1 MRTVGARGARGA
13 RGAMG
18 ANDLVKRTAFAFCI
32 LNFALL
38 TACSKQPQQAAPE
51 PPSFNVTSW
60 TDKTELYME
69 YPPLVTG
76 ETVRFA
82 VHLTKM
88 ADFSALNAGHP
99 SIEMTP
105 ESGGS
110 AVTLPGSAPLR
121 PGAFRVEGKVPAPGR
136 YRWALLVDAPGLSDR
151 HDLGMADVFAD
162 EKTAL
167 AAAEKR
173 PPEDPAAI
181 AYLKEQQ
188 WTNEFSTTPVREAEL
203 RSSVRVP
210 ASIHPVTGGE
220 AIVEAP
226 AAGRFAADMLV
237 SIGTMVRAG
246 QPLGTLEPRLS
257 AAGNDRAT
265 LAAEVAEAQTGLE
278 AAQAE
283 EARAE
288 RLLAEQAVPGR
299 RVEEARRAVTVAE
312 AQLRA
317 AQARLA
323 QRDQTLGTGGGA
335 AAGNA
340 FVLRAPLTGRVTEVW
355 ATLGA
360 SYAEGDHLFRIVKTD
375 EVELQALV
383 PAADVELTRDADTI
397 ALELPGRPEPLVVK
411 PHHMHDAGVL
421 DPETRALTVQ
431 FEVDNRGNQLLIGQA
446 GSALLYGRRRVRVPA
461 VPKEAV
467 LMEAGRPFVFVQ
479 IGGERF
485 ARRFVEIA
493 AREGDL
499 VGLKTGVI
507 PGERVVT
514 RGSYDVQL
522 ASAAK
527 GLPAEGHVH

>member
-1 MRTVGARGARGA
+1 MSARGA
-13 RGAMG
+13 RGAMSARG
-18 ANDLVKRTAFAFCI
+18 AKRVLAATLCAA
-32 LNFALL
+32 ALGCGRQ
-38 TACSKQPQQAAPE
+38 APAAAPE
-51 PPSFNVTSW
+51 PPSLNVTSW
-60 TDKTELYME
+60 TDKSELYME

-82 VHLTKM
+82 VHLTKI
-88 ADFSALNAGHP
+88 ADFSALNAGRP

-105 ESGGS
+105 EAGGTS
-110 AVTLPGSAPLR
+110 VALPGSAPLR
-121 PGAFRVEGKVPAPGR
+121 PGAFRVEGKIPAPGR

-151 HDLGMADVFAD
+151 HDLGEATVFAD
-162 EKTAL
+162 EKSAL
-167 AAAEKR
+167 AEAEKR

-188 WTNEFSTTPVREAEL
+188 WTNAFGTTPVREAEL

-226 AAGRFAADMLV
+226 AAGRFEADSLV
-237 SIGTMVRAG
+237 SIGAVVRAG
-246 QPLGTLEPRLS
+246 QPLGRLEPRL
-257 AAGNDRAT
+257 AMAGNDRAT
-265 LAAEVAEAQTGLE
+265 LAAEVAEAQTKLE

-283 EARAE
+283 QGRAE
-288 RLLAEQAVPGR
+288 RLLADQAVPAR
-299 RVEEARRAVTVAE
+299 RVEDAKRGVTVAD

-323 QRDQTLGTGGGA
+323 QRDQTLGTGGGV

-360 SYAEGDHLFRIVKTD
+360 SYAEADHLFRIVRTD

-383 PAADVELTRDADTI
+383 PAADVELTRDVDTI

-431 FEVDNRGNQLLIGQA
+431 FEVDNRGNQLLIGQT
-446 GSALLYGRRRVRVPA
+446 GSALLYGTRRVRVPA

-467 LMEAGRPFVFVQ
+467 LMEAGRPYVFVQ
-479 IGGERF
+479 TGGERF

-499 VGLKTGVI
+499 VGLKTGI
-507 PGERVVT
+507 MPGERVVT

>member
-1 MRTVGARGARGA
+1 MSAKG
-13 RGAMG
+13 
-18 ANDLVKRTAFAFCI
+18 AFAA
-32 LNFALL
+32 ALCL
-38 TACSKQPQQAAPE
+38 DVVLVGCARQTPAAAPE
-51 PPSFNVTSW
+51 LPSLNVTSW
-60 TDKTELYME
+60 TDKSELYME

-82 VHLTKM
+82 VHLTKI

-105 ESGGS
+105 EAGGA

-121 PGAFRVEGKVPAPGR
+121 PGAFRVEGKIPAPGR
-136 YRWALLVDAPGLSDR
+136 YRWALLVDAPGLTDR
-151 HDLGMADVFAD
+151 HDLGTATVFAD
-162 EKTAL
+162 EKTAV
-167 AAAEKR
+167 AEAEKR

-188 WTNEFSTTPVREAEL
+188 WTNAFATTPVREAEL

-226 AAGRFAADMLV
+226 AAGRFDAESLV
-237 SIGTMVRAG
+237 SIGAVVRAG
-246 QPLGTLEPRLS
+246 QPLGRLEPRLA

-265 LAAEVAEAQTGLE
+265 LAAEMAEMQTKLE
-278 AAQAE
+278 AAHAE
-283 EARAE
+283 QARAE
-288 RLLAEQAVPGR
+288 RLLAEQAVPAR
-299 RVEEARRAVTVAE
+299 RVEDARRAVTVAE

-323 QRDQTLGTGGGA
+323 QRDQTLGTGGGV

-360 SYAEGDHLFRIVKTD
+360 SYAEADHLFRIVRTD

-383 PAADVELTRDADTI
+383 PAADVELTRDVDTI
-397 ALELPGRPEPLVVK
+397 ALELPGRPEPLVVQ

-431 FEVDNRGNQLLIGQA
+431 FEVENSRNQLLIGQT
-446 GSALLYGRRRVRVPA
+446 GSALLYGRRRVRVPT

-467 LMEAGRPFVFVQ
+467 LMEAGRPYVFVQ
-479 IGGERF
+479 TGGERF

-499 VGLKTGVI
+499 VGLKNGVM